1 MAAGMLLNSHFP
13 HATKITKPV
22 LWVTGDSDQFHSVQQ
37 SQVLLYGLCLEALL
51 LLPESS
57 IAQTRCNRRDYM
69 REHFRSTGPDTNC

>member
-37 SQVLLYGLCLEALL
+37 SQVLLYGLCFEAFL
-51 LLPESS
+51 LLPKPVS
-57 IAQTRCNRRDYM
+57 RR
-69 REHFRSTGPDTNC
+69 REVTDAITL